1 MIALLR
7 HSRRARGPLLAAVL
21 LALSIGWAGA
31 QNLQRIAA
39 VVNDDVISVF
49 DLDNRTALVLATSG
63 LTDNSEN
70 RRRVQPQIL
79 RSLIEERL
87 QTQEADRLNAQV
99 AEREITEAVQ
109 RIEQANRMQPGQLRN
124 ELVAAGIDPSTIM
137 NQIKASLSWQKVV
150 QRRLRPSLQ
159 VGQDEID
166 EVLERINASKGTV
179 EYLLAEIFLSVE
191 NPDQEDEIRQSME
204 NMLQQMGRGVAFAA
218 MAQQFSQSASASSG
232 GDIGWVERG
241 QIEEEVSRLLDQMQS
256 GRATLPVRTP
266 SGFYIYL
273 LRDKRVL
280 AAPSPE
286 EAAVSLAQITLPVEP
301 NASPAEIEAQKD
313 LAETVQQTLDGC
325 DDLKRVAGELG
336 LSGGDPSP
344 SLKVADLN
352 PSLRPII
359 TDLKVGAPATPV
371 RSDQGFSIVMV
382 CERKEPPSN
391 LPSRDDIL
399 ENLTRQRLD
408 LIARRYLRDLRRTAF
423 IDVRV

>member
-1 MIALLR
+1 MALTRSSRLARGSFLIAALL
-7 HSRRARGPLLAAVL
+7 VL
-21 LALSIGWAGA
+21 SAGWAGA
-31 QNLQRIAA
+31 QTLQRIAA
-39 VVNDDVISVF
+39 VVNDEVISVF
-49 DLDNRTALVLATSG
+49 DLENRMALVLATSG
-63 LTDNSEN
+63 LAANAEN

-79 RSLIEERL
+79 RSLIDERL
-87 QTQEADRLNAQV
+87 QIQEAERLNATV
-99 AEREITEAVQ
+99 ADREISDAVQ
-109 RIEQANRMQPGQLRN
+109 RVEQANRMQPGQLRS
-124 ELVAAGIDPSTIM
+124 ELVAAGIDPTTIM
-137 NQIKASLSWQKVV
+137 SQIRASLAWQKVV

-159 VGQDEID
+159 VGQDEVD

-191 NPDQEDEIRQSME
+191 TPDQEDEVRLNMQ
-204 NMLQQMGRGVAFAA
+204 NMLEQMGRGVAFAA

-241 QIEEEVSRLLDQMQS
+241 QIEDEIAEVLDQMPS
-256 GRATLPVRTP
+256 GRATAPLRTP
-266 SGFYIYL
+266 SGFYVYL

-280 AAPSPE
+280 AAASPE
-286 EAAVSLAQITLPVEP
+286 EATVTLAQLLLPVEP
-301 NASPAEIEAQKD
+301 NAAPAEAAAQKE
-313 LAETVQQTLDGC
+313 LAETVQQSVDGC

-344 SLKVADLN
+344 ALKVGDLN
-352 PSLRPII
+352 PAIRPVVN
-359 TDLKVGAPATPV
+359 DLKVGAPSKPV
-371 RSDQGFSIVMV
+371 QSEQGFAIVMV
-382 CERKEPPSN
+382 CERKEAPSN